1 MLQARKTVWPFGLSR
16 FRSVASLSLLLRH
29 LDSSL
34 DSISPARAI
43 RDTSTAQNLRPVHFF
58 LAVLAAARK
67 SDAFGAPLLP
77 GLRGLPP
84 RLRLAL
90 MLAYRPGLPFG
101 IVHTQGQCHFDAYNK
116 APAQGRGYEGW
127 LSQFEVVLGAGAACC
142 PDNTDVQVASLLR
155 CNQYT

>member
-16 FRSVASLSLLLRH
+16 FRSVESLSLLLRH

-67 SDAFGAPLLP
+67 SEAFGAPLLP

-101 IVHTQGQCHFDAYNK
+101 IVHTQGQCHFGK
-116 APAQGRGYEGW
+116 TTRPEPACSCHCPPSRGEPDSW
-127 LSQFEVVLGAGAACC
+127 PTRSNSRHHQSSALALG
-142 PDNTDVQVASLLR
+142 LYRL
-155 CNQYT
+155 